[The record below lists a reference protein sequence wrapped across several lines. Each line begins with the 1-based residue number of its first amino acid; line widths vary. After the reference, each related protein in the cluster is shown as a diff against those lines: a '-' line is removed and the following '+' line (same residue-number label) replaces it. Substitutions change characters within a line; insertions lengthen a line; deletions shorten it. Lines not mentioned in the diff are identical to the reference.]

1 MSFTN
6 APVTR
11 SVIYGII
18 GFSIAASLFDVKH
31 YFYILVDLHLWRFHQ
46 TWRLLLWE
54 LCYSNSSEVLFAAMA
69 LYNMRM
75 VERFWGPRK
84 FASFVFATYLL
95 TSIATPLLLA
105 LLMRPLTFGLL
116 NYLPAGPTPIV
127 FAVMAQYHA
136 MIPHTYQYK
145 IATSISAENDNQ
157 GITLS
162 DKSYRYLLAAQL
174 ALSQWP
180 GSVLAALMGWL
191 VGYSWRME
199 ILPRRLTRW
208 RLPGWVLGVR
218 APRRNEEF
226 EGLRRRM
233 EGDAASAT
241 TTGAQAGGDAADG
254 GRRRTMGQ
262 QFMDQFRG
270 GV

>member
-1 MSFTN
+1 M
-6 APVTR
+6 
-11 SVIYGII
+11 
-18 GFSIAASLFDVKH
+18 
-31 YFYILVDLHLWRFHQ
+31 
-46 TWRLLLWE
+46 
-54 LCYSNSSEVLFAAMA
+54 
-69 LYNMRM
+69 
-75 VERFWGPRK
+75 
-84 FASFVFATYLL
+84 ATYLL
-95 TSIATPLLLA
+95 TSIATPLLIA
-105 LLMRPLTFGLL
+105 FFVRPLTFGLF

-145 IATSISAENDNQ
+145 IATALSAGNDDQ
-157 GITLS
+157 GITFS

-180 GSVLAALMGWL
+180 GSVLGALMGWV

-199 ILPRRLTRW
+199 VLPRRLIRW
-208 RLPGWVLGVR
+208 RLPGWVLGVK

-241 TTGAQAGGDAADG
+241 TTGAQAGADSGDA

-262 QFMDQFRG
+262 QFMDQFSG
-270 GV
+270 GP

>member
-6 APVTR
+6 APVSR
-11 SVIYGII
+11 SLIYSII
-18 GFSIAASLFDVKH
+18 GLSIAASLFDVKH
-31 YFYILVDLHLWRFHQ
+31 YFYILVDVHLWRFHQ
-46 TWRLLLWE
+46 SWRVLLWQ
-54 LCYSNSSEVLFAAMA
+54 LCYTNSSEVLFASMA

-105 LLMRPLTFGLL
+105 FLVRPLTLGLF

-145 IATSISAENDNQ
+145 IATALSAGNDDQSI
-157 GITLS
+157 TFS

-180 GSVLAALMGWL
+180 GSVLGALMGWV

-199 ILPRRLTRW
+199 ILPRRLMRW
-208 RLPGWVLGVR
+208 RLPGWVLGVK

-241 TTGAQAGGDAADG
+241 TTGAQAGDDFGDA
-254 GRRRTMGQ
+254 GRRRTVG
-262 QFMDQFRG
+262 
-270 GV
+270 

>member
-1 MSFTN
+1 
-6 APVTR
+6 
-11 SVIYGII
+11 
-18 GFSIAASLFDVKH
+18 
-31 YFYILVDLHLWRFHQ
+31 
-46 TWRLLLWE
+46 
-54 LCYSNSSEVLFAAMA
+54 
-69 LYNMRM
+69 
-75 VERFWGPRK
+75 
-84 FASFVFATYLL
+84 
-95 TSIATPLLLA
+95 
-105 LLMRPLTFGLL
+105 MRPLTLGLL

-145 IATSISAENDNQ
+145 IATSISGENDNQ

-180 GSVLAALMGWL
+180 GSVLAALAGWL

-208 RLPGWVLGVR
+208 RLPSWVLGVR

-241 TTGAQAGGDAADG
+241 TTGAQAGGDATDG